1 MDQFH
6 RRQFYHHGHCF
17 HGHLDHKVGVF
28 RAKLA
33 RKPPVPVSCSSSL
46 CWHTGH
52 AQGMTR
58 FLPDGQSWREGEE
71 TSMKAV
77 VIYDSVY
84 GNTEKIAQAIGD
96 GLAGDAKVVRVG
108 DVNPSELQAFDLLIV
123 GSPVHGGRA
132 TPAIEALLQQLP
144 AHSLEG
150 KRVAA
155 FDTRFESEEQGIGL
169 RILMSVIRY
178 AAERIAK
185 ELAKKGGRL
194 AAEPEGFIVEQKEG
208 PLKQGEL
215 ERASTWAKAMYA

>member
-1 MDQFH
+1 
-6 RRQFYHHGHCF
+6 
-17 HGHLDHKVGVF
+17 
-28 RAKLA
+28 
-33 RKPPVPVSCSSSL
+33 
-46 CWHTGH
+46 
-52 AQGMTR
+52 
-58 FLPDGQSWREGEE
+58 
-71 TSMKAV
+71 MKAV

-84 GNTEKIAQAIGD
+84 GNTEKIAQAIGA

-108 DVNPSELQAFDLLIV
+108 DVNASELQAFDLLIV

-132 TPAIEALLQQLP
+132 TPAIDALLQQFP

-194 AAEPEGFIVEQKEG
+194 VAEPEGFIVEQKEG

-215 ERASTWAKAMYA
+215 ERASTWAKAKYA